1 MWKLEDLR
9 AKIMS
14 YLCQKCKKK
23 KKKKKNR
30 ATNLFLETK
39 RVENYP
45 VFAKL
50 VHVTLHRVKF
60 FLSYH
65 ILCHLGSI
73 TEQTRTA
80 TWNLLGLFE
89 KAAKNC
95 Q

>member
-23 KKKKKNR
+23 KKKKLGYQLIFRDKACGELPCFCKTGARNS
-30 ATNLFLETK
+30 APCE
-39 RVENYP
+39 V
-45 VFAKL
+45 
-50 VHVTLHRVKF
+50 